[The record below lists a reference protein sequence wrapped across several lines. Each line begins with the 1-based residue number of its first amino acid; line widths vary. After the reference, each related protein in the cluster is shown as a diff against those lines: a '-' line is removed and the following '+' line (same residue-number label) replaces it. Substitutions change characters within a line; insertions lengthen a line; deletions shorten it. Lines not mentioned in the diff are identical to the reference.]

1 MCVLCMFQADSE
13 LGGQKKKFKVEIFLN
28 KNLLG

>member
-1 MCVLCMFQADSE
+1 MFVLYMFYVVWE
-13 LGGQKKKFKVEIFLN
+13 LGGQKKIRVGIFLN

>member
-1 MCVLCMFQADSE
+1 MCVLCMIYIDWE
-13 LGGQKKKFKVEIFLN
+13 LGGQKTLGLGFLN